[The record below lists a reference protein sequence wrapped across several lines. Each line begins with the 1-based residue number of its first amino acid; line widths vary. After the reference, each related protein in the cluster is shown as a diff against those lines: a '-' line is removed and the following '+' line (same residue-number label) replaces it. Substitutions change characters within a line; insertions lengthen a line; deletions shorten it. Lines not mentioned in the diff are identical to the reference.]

1 MRTQTTTGDDIRR
14 TSVPRSPDF
23 FLLVLITGFATL
35 SLNLFLPSLANIARD
50 LNTDYALV
58 NLAIA
63 GYAAATGVMQL
74 VIGPLSDRYGRR
86 PVLLASLVIFIL
98 ASIGCGLAENI
109 WTFLAFRL
117 AQGVIIAGWVIAI
130 AAVRDTSEPRESAGR
145 IGYISM
151 AMAVA
156 PMMAPMIGGVTDAW
170 LGWRFSFGL
179 FVVLGLAVI
188 AVAWHRF
195 PETNLTPS
203 RTFAAQ
209 FKAYPELFRS
219 RRFWGYALCL
229 AFSTGAFYTFLGGV
243 PLVAEHVFRMP
254 ATDLGFW
261 MGTSTIGFFLGSF
274 IAGRI
279 AGSFNLTTTMIVGRL
294 VATVGIVAGLIAI
307 LAGLL
312 HPLIYFGAVGCVGI
326 GNGLAMPS
334 ASAGA
339 VAVRPH
345 LAGGASGLSGALTMF
360 GGAVMS
366 GIAGLIMTPENAGP
380 AHLGMILV
388 SCVLS
393 LAAALVVRAVDR
405 REAEAAALTAV
416 AAD

>member
-1 MRTQTTTGDDIRR
+1 MSTIAPPPDRLVRTATPP
-14 TSVPRSPDF
+14 VPSF
-23 FLLVLITGFATL
+23 VLLVLITGFATL

-86 PVLLASLVIFIL
+86 PVLLVSLVIFIL
-98 ASIGCGLAENI
+98 ASLGCGLATDI

-130 AAVRDTSEPRESAGR
+130 AAVRDTSEARAAASR

-156 PMMAPMIGGVTDAW
+156 PMMAPMIGGVIDAW
-170 LGWRFSFGL
+170 LGWRYSFVL
-179 FVVLGLAVI
+179 FVVLGLCVLAI
-188 AVAWHRF
+188 AWRKF

-203 RTFAAQ
+203 RTFTAQ
-209 FKAYPELFRS
+209 FRSYPELFGS

-243 PLVAEHVFRMP
+243 PLVAQHVFRMP

-261 MGTSTIGFFLGSF
+261 MGTTTIGFFVGSL
-274 IAGRI
+274 IAGRY
-279 AGSFNLTTTMIVGRL
+279 ARSVNLTTTMIAGRL
-294 VATVGIVAGLIAI
+294 VATLGVTAGLIAMY
-307 LAGLL
+307 AGLL
-312 HPLIYFGAVGCVGI
+312 HPVVYFGAVGCVGI

-339 VAVRPH
+339 VSVCPQ
-345 LAGGASGLSGALTMF
+345 LAGSASGLSGALTMF
-360 GGAVMS
+360 GGALMS

-380 AHLGMILV
+380 ALLGMILV

-393 LAAALVVRAVDR
+393 LAAALLVRAVDI
-405 REAEAAALTAV
+405 READAAPVSAGSAE
-416 AAD
+416 